1 MLQIRCYMAAR
12 SKPLS
17 DAQARQA
24 KPRAKEYNLA
34 DGDGLFLRVK
44 PNGTR
49 TWIFNYFKPY
59 TRKRSNL
66 TIGKYPGV
74 PLTLARKKRNEYL
87 ELLAQDI
94 DPKAFKEDQQREQD
108 QAHRQTLQAV
118 AGAWMVIKRTKIT
131 ESYANDIE
139 RSLELHVMPKLG
151 KLPIH
156 MIRAQDAIAALE
168 PIANRGSLE
177 TVKRLCQRLNE
188 IMTYSVN
195 TGLVEHNTLA
205 GIGKAFIAPAKQ
217 HMPTL
222 APDQLPNLMLKL
234 SRASIRISTR
244 CLIEWQLHT
253 MVRPSEAAGTR
264 WEEFDLDKG
273 LWHIPGHRMK
283 KKAPH
288 TVPLTPQALALL
300 DTMRPISG
308 HTEFVFPS
316 ERNPRTHMNQQ
327 TANTALKRMGFRG
340 QLVAHGLRALA
351 STTLNEQGFDPD
363 VIEAAL
369 AHNDKNS
376 VRAAYNRADYLKRR
390 KALMC
395 WWSNHIVEASQGY
408 LSIAGHKHLRPV
420 EAKSA

>member
-12 SKPLS
+12 TKPLS
-17 DAQARQA
+17 DAQVRQV

-94 DPKAFKEDQQREQD
+94 DPKTFKEDQQREQN

-118 AGAWMVIKRTKIT
+118 AGAWLVIKRTKIT

-139 RSLELHVMPKLG
+139 RSLELHVIPKLG

-156 MIRAQDAIAALE
+156 LIRAQDAITALE

-195 TGLVEHNTLA
+195 TGLVEHNPLA

-222 APDQLPNLMLKL
+222 APDQLPDLMLKL

-308 HTEFVFPS
+308 HTAFVFPS
-316 ERNPRTHMNQQ
+316 ERNPSTHMNQQ

-390 KALMC
+390 RALMC
-395 WWSNHIVEASQGY
+395 WWSDHIEEASHGS
-408 LSIAGHKHLRPV
+408 LSISGHKHL
-420 EAKSA
+420 KSIKKESA